1 MHAAKSVHAATAEVI
16 QRSKPTHALQ
26 RQEAHE
32 HELPNSHVLRPMAR
46 LHIGGTRR
54 FATSRY
60 LAVKAGKDYPPGSH
74 GWAERAMATTVLAP
88 APEKRSTFK
97 PKAESGNAHNAL
109 STAPI
114 GAQNSSAN

>member
-1 MHAAKSVHAATAEVI
+1 MQPCMLQRASTQPRPEAI

-60 LAVKAGKDYPPGSH
+60 LAVKAGKDYRDPTG
-74 GWAERAMATTVLAP
+74 G
-88 APEKRSTFK
+88 
-97 PKAESGNAHNAL
+97 PKG
-109 STAPI
+109 
-114 GAQNSSAN
+114 

>member
-74 GWAERAMATTVLAP
+74 GWGRKGDGNNCTRASTRKALNIQT
-88 APEKRSTFK
+88 ENRKRK
-97 PKAESGNAHNAL
+97 RPQCVVNGANRCPK
-109 STAPI
+109 
-114 GAQNSSAN
+114 QQR

>member
-60 LAVKAGKDYPPGSH
+60 LAVKAEGLPGSH

-97 PKAESGNAHNAL
+97 PKTESGNAHNAL
-109 STAPI
+109 SAAPI